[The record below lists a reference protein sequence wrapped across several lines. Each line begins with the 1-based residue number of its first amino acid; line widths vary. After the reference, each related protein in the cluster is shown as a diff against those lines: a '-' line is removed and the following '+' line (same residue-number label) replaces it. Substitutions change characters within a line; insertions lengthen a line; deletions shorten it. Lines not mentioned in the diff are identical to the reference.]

1 MSAFLEIADVS
12 RLFGPKLTTGEK
24 IAAKLGATVE
34 TRSVRA
40 VSDVTLSVR
49 KGETLGLVGES
60 GCGKSTLGR
69 LIAGILPPTTG
80 TVTIDGAP
88 VMVKGKK
95 ITTRVQTVF
104 QDPFASL
111 DPRMKVGATVA
122 EGPIAHGLTTKAD
135 AKEYVAEWFTRVG
148 LDPEWVD
155 RYPHQF
161 SGGQRQRIAIARA
174 LAMQPDVLICDEP
187 VASLDVSIQAQII
200 NLFLELTKGLDLTCV
215 FISHDL
221 SVIQHVSD
229 RVAVMYLGRI
239 VELGPVADVFGKP
252 AHPYTAAL
260 FGSVPKLVLDAEELV
275 RFDTIEGE
283 VPSPLSPPSGCYYH
297 PRCPLATEAC
307 RTAQPETQI
316 LPDNRAVACYH
327 FAQQLDAAKD
337 SSGA

>member
-1 MSAFLEIADVS
+1 MSAFLSIDNAS
-12 RLFGPKLTTGEK
+12 RLFGPKLSTGEK
-24 IAAKLGATVE
+24 IAAKLGAKVE

-40 VSDVTLSVR
+40 VSAVTLSVR

-69 LIAGILPPTTG
+69 LIAGILTPTSG

-88 VMVKGKK
+88 VMVGGKK
-95 ITTRVQTVF
+95 VTTRVQTVF

-111 DPRMKVGATVA
+111 DPRMKVGETIA
-122 EGPIAHGLTTKAD
+122 EGPIAHGLTTRAHFKT
-135 AKEYVAEWFTRVG
+135 YVSEWFERVG
-148 LDPEWVD
+148 LDPVWTD

-200 NLFLELTKGLDLTCV
+200 NLFLTLTKQLDLTCV

-221 SVIQHVSD
+221 SVVQHVSD

-239 VELGPVADVFGKP
+239 VELGPVAQVFGRP

-260 FGSVPKLVLDAEELV
+260 FGSVPKLVLDADELV
-275 RFDTIEGE
+275 HFDTIEGE
-283 VPSPLSPPSGCYYH
+283 VPSPLNPPSGCYYH
-297 PRCPLATEAC
+297 PRCPLASPQCSDAAPPT
-307 RTAQPETQI
+307 TAVS
-316 LPDNRAVACYH
+316 DVRNVACYH
-327 FAQQLDAAKD
+327 SDAQLRLGPQ
-337 SSGA
+337 S

>member
-1 MSAFLEIADVS
+1 MSAFVDITNVT
-12 RLFGPKLTTGEK
+12 RVFGPNLSTGEK
-24 IAAKLGATVE
+24 IAAKLGGKVE
-34 TRSVRA
+34 TRSVHA
-40 VSDVTLSVR
+40 VCDVTLSVR

-69 LIAGILPPTTG
+69 VIAGILPPTSG
-80 TVTIDGAP
+80 AVTINGAP
-88 VMVKGKK
+88 VMENGAKVM
-95 ITTRVQTVF
+95 TRVQTVF

-111 DPRMKVGATVA
+111 DPRMKVGDTVA
-122 EGPIAHGLTTKAD
+122 EGPIAHGLTTKGYAHS
-135 AKEYVAEWFTRVG
+135 YVAGWFEQVG
-148 LDPEWVD
+148 LDPAWVE

-200 NLFLELTKGLDLTCV
+200 NLFLEMTRDLELTSV

-239 VELGPVADVFGKP
+239 VELGPVAEVFGTP

-260 FGSVPKLVLDAEELV
+260 IGSVPKLVLDDDELV
-275 RFDTIEGE
+275 LFDTIEGE
-283 VPSPLSPPSGCYYH
+283 VPSPLAPPTGCHFH
-297 PRCPLATEAC
+297 PRCPHA
-307 RTAQPETQI
+307 TQI
-316 LPDNRAVACYH
+316 CRSKDPVATAISDSRSVACHH
-327 FAQQLDAAKD
+327 FD
-337 SSGA
+337 SIRSLTSSS

>member
-1 MSAFLEIADVS
+1 MSAFLNIDDVS
-12 RLFGPKLTTGEK
+12 RLFGPNLSTGQK
-24 IAAKLGATVE
+24 IAAKLGGKVE

-40 VSDVTLSVR
+40 VSDVTLSIR

-80 TVTIDGAP
+80 SVTIDGTP
-88 VMVKGKK
+88 VMVNGTKV
-95 ITTRVQTVF
+95 TTRVQTVF

-111 DPRMKVGATVA
+111 DPRMKVGDTVA
-122 EGPIAHGLTTKAD
+122 EGPIAHGLTSKSD
-135 AKEYVAEWFTRVG
+135 ARQYVAEWFERVG
-148 LDPEWVD
+148 LDPVWVD

-200 NLFLELTKGLDLTCV
+200 NLFLELTHDLDLTCV

-221 SVIQHVSD
+221 SVVQHVSD

-239 VELGPVADVFGKP
+239 VELGPVSQVFGTP

-260 FGSVPKLVLDAEELV
+260 FGSVPKLVLDADELV
-275 RFDTIEGE
+275 HFETIDGE
-283 VPSPLSPPSGCYYH
+283 VPSPLSPPTGCYYH
-297 PRCPLATEAC
+297 PRCPLASPLCSAT
-307 RTAQPETQI
+307 QPETHRVSD
-316 LPDNRAVACYH
+316 LRAVACHH
-327 FAQQLDAAKD
+327 FKDQLAKQV
-337 SSGA
+337 S

>member
-1 MSAFLEIADVS
+1 MSVFVEIADVT
-12 RLFGPKLTTGEK
+12 RVFGPKLSIGEK
-24 IAAKLGATVE
+24 IAAKLGGNVE

-69 LIAGILPPTTG
+69 AIAGILPPTSG
-80 TVTIDGAP
+80 KITIDGAP
-88 VMVKGKK
+88 VMADGTK

-111 DPRMKVGATVA
+111 DPRMKVGQTVA
-122 EGPIAHGLTTKAD
+122 EGPIAHGLTTIGHSRR
-135 AKEYVAEWFTRVG
+135 YVADWFERVG
-148 LDPEWVD
+148 LDPVWFD

-200 NLFLELTKGLDLTCV
+200 NLFLELNRDLGLTCV

-239 VELGPVADVFGKP
+239 VELGPVGEVFGSP
-252 AHPYTAAL
+252 AHPYTEAL
-260 FGSVPKLVLDAEELV
+260 FGSVPKLVLDADELV
-275 RFDTIEGE
+275 KFDTIEGE
-283 VPSPLSPPSGCYYH
+283 VPSPLAPPTGCYFH
-297 PRCPLATEAC
+297 PRCPYATQVCE
-307 RTAQPETQI
+307 TEQPVKQDIHE
-316 LPDNRAVACYH
+316 NRSVSCHH
-327 FAQQLDAAKD
+327 FDALLMKARSD
-337 SSGA
+337 